1 MTETFPII
9 PATGRAFVILVP
21 LAAIFVLIAALL
33 FYIAWSPR
41 HVRFEVSRGTLRI
54 RGDIYGRKIPLSDLE
69 LAGARVVD
77 LSTDKSLRPMAKT
90 NGTGLPGYK
99 AGWFMLADGSK
110 ALLFV
115 TDRKQ
120 VVAVPDRKGWLLM
133 MSVSNP
139 SRFLDALRQAAM

>member
-1 MTETFPII
+1 MTETFPMVPAASRSLVVVI
-9 PATGRAFVILVP
+9 PVAV
-21 LAAIFVLIAALL
+21 VLGFIAGLL
-33 FYIAWSPR
+33 IYSLYSPR

-77 LSTDKSLRPMAKT
+77 LTADESLRPMAKT

-139 SRFLDALRQAAM
+139 SRFLDALHQAAM